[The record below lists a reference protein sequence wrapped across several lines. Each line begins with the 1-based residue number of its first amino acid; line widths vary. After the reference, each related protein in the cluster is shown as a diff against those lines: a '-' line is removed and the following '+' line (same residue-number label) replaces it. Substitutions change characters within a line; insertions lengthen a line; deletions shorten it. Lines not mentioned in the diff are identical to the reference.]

1 MISLETSCNLKRK
14 IYNPLKSYDNE
25 NKKKVKHYKQENTK
39 LKKILLDYK
48 NKLNR
53 SETIFKNEQ
62 IEKHKLYNTQI
73 ELVL

>member
-14 IYNPLKSYDNE
+14 SYNPLKSYDNE